1 MKNIELSMKNLLK
14 LFVVVALLCGGIG
27 CQPTEQDP
35 QTEPQLEIT
44 TNNISGSWML
54 SEWNNAPLAE
64 GMFVYLDLVRSDM
77 TYTMYQNIDSFG
89 TRTITGRFYLYVDD
103 EIGASVLRGN
113 YDHGAG
119 EWNHRYIVE
128 SLTATTMTL
137 VAKDNAEDV
146 SVYTRA
152 DIPADIAE

>member
-1 MKNIELSMKNLLK
+1 MKNILK
-14 LFVVVALLCGGIG
+14 LMVVALCALCAWS
-27 CQPTEQDP
+27 CELPDNEP
-35 QTEPQLEIT
+35 QGEVQLEIT
-44 TNNISGSWML
+44 TNNISGSWKL
-54 SEWNNAPLAE
+54 AQWNNQTLPD
-64 GMFVYLDLVRSDM
+64 GNFVYIDFVRAES

-89 TRTITGRFYLYVDD
+89 TRTITGRFFLYVDD

-146 SVYTRA
+146 CVYERC
-152 DIPADIAE
+152 DIPTEILGE